1 MIASLSICLYFFE
14 TEESDFIFNNTAIL
28 ADVISAA
35 KPFTAA
41 SPAIADVLTD
51 SDAVK
56 IRLLYLCYCLLSF
69 RLFIFSNVPLKRMQ
83 QTAIAYKD
91 DVLLCS
97 VVFVIILFTRKLRSK
112 SKVFGSK
119 LTFC

>member
-1 MIASLSICLYFFE
+1 MIESLSICLYFFR
-14 TEESDFIFNNTAIL
+14 TEKSDSIFKRT
-28 ADVISAA
+28 
-35 KPFTAA
+35 F
-41 SPAIADVLTD
+41 
-51 SDAVK
+51 
-56 IRLLYLCYCLLSF
+56 
-69 RLFIFSNVPLKRMQ
+69 KRMQ
-83 QTAIAYKD
+83 QTALAYKD